1 MVIYYPFTQKVSNSI
16 IYHIFCS
23 NTNYKNMKDTVL
35 LNVKLLAEAYIR
47 QIDKDNTLIVCSNL
61 LQFSYEKGL
70 LLKSP
75 FDEQGKLKIETII
88 KESDLT
94 EMGKQIFDDL
104 VDKWLTYTDRTQ
116 KYNNIAMLEKYFNK
130 LNDNL

>member
-1 MVIYYPFTQKVSNSI
+1 MVIYYPFTQKVSNSV

-35 LNVKLLAEAYIR
+35 LNAKLLAEAYIR

-70 LLKSP
+70 LLKSH
-75 FDEQGKLKIETII
+75 FDEQGNLKIETII
-88 KESDLT
+88 RESDLT
-94 EMGKQIFDDL
+94 EIGKQIFDDL

>member
-35 LNVKLLAEAYIR
+35 LNAKLLAEAYIR

-75 FDEQGKLKIETII
+75 FDEQGNLKIETII
-88 KESDLT
+88 RESDLT
-94 EMGKQIFDDL
+94 EIGKQIFDDL

>member
-1 MVIYYPFTQKVSNSI
+1 MVIYYPFTQKVNNSI

-35 LNVKLLAEAYIR
+35 LNAKLLAEAYIR

-75 FDEQGKLKIETII
+75 FDEQGNLKIETII
-88 KESDLT
+88 RESDLT
-94 EMGKQIFDDL
+94 EIGKQIFDDL

>member
-1 MVIYYPFTQKVSNSI
+1 MVIYYPFTQKVSNSV

-35 LNVKLLAEAYIR
+35 LNAKLLAEAYIR

-75 FDEQGKLKIETII
+75 FDEQGNLKIETII
-88 KESDLT
+88 RESDLT
-94 EMGKQIFDDL
+94 EIGKQIFDDL

>member
-88 KESDLT
+88 RESDLT
-94 EMGKQIFDDL
+94 EIGKQIFDDL

>member
-70 LLKSP
+70 LLRSP

>member
-1 MVIYYPFTQKVSNSI
+1 MVIYYPFTQKVSNSV

-70 LLKSP
+70 LLRSP
-75 FDEQGKLKIETII
+75 FDEQGNLKIETII
-88 KESDLT
+88 RESDLT
-94 EMGKQIFDDL
+94 EIGKQIFDDL